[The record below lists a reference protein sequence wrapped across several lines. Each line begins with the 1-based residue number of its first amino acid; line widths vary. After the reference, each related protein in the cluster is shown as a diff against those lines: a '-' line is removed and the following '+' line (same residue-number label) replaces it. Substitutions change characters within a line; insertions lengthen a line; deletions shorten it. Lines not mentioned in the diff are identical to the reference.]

1 MPTVFHPLS
10 SYKSTYLN
18 SRIKSVE
25 HLAERIIMSLGGSV
39 IDIEITC
46 DQLFDDIARAVER
59 YVKHVGYTREYLIF
73 RSDLYEPGW
82 GVNLSRLFSI
92 STEMKENPD
101 TGLSASFD
109 YDLEEERKV
118 LGVFEF
124 NEGVSSG
131 IGQLFTIE
139 STLMNQVFF
148 SPSIGNFG
156 FDVLSWHIAKEYLEM
171 REKCFASKIQYSFE
185 KDSQL
190 LRLFPEPRV
199 GEATY
204 YGMVGCYVEKAFKD
218 CLKEPWVFDYARSL
232 VMETAGFVRGKFQ
245 GTTLFGQGTIN
256 YNDMLA
262 YGKEE
267 KRRLEDQ
274 LEGNKHS
281 DYKGVMFFVG

>member
-1 MPTVFHPLS
+1 MPTVYNPLS
-10 SYKSTYLN
+10 SYNSTYLN
-18 SRIKSVE
+18 NRIKSTE
-25 HLAERIIMSLGGSV
+25 QLAESIIMSLGGTV
-39 IDIEITC
+39 INIEVTC
-46 DQLFDDIARAVER
+46 DQLYAFIARAVER

-82 GVNLSRLFSI
+82 GVNLSKLFAI
-92 STEMKENPD
+92 SSEMQQNPD

-109 YDLEEERKV
+109 YDIEQERKV

-171 REKCFASKIQYSFE
+171 REKCFASKIQYSFS

-190 LRLFPEPRV
+190 MRLFPEPRV
-199 GEATY
+199 GESTY

-218 CLKEPWVFDYARSL
+218 CLKEPWVFEYARSQ
-232 VMETAGFVRGKFQ
+232 VMIAAGYSRDKFQ
-245 GTTLFGQGTIN
+245 GTTLFGSGTISN
-256 YNDMLA
+256 AMLSH
-262 YGKEE
+262 GREDE
-267 KRRLEDQ
+267 RRLIDQ
-274 LEGNKHS
+274 LESNKHS
-281 DYKGVMFFVG
+281 DYKGTMFFIG